1 MCWVTS
7 ISLIIKMIVI
17 IIIIINI
24 VAVDVISARSH
35 FGAGARGCICV
46 IAEVVRIQPGSRQW
60 EVGSRR
66 GHLAFRR
73 GTAGRLTQLR
83 QRVGAKTTLTLRTRR
98 ARALRLGAL
107 LNCCRI
113 PREFDGDAC
122 SPAVALPGS

>member
-17 IIIIINI
+17 IIIITNI
-24 VAVDVISARSH
+24 AAVDVISVRSY
-35 FGAGARGCICV
+35 FGVGACGCICV
-46 IAEVVRIQPGSRQW
+46 IAEVVRIQPGSWQW
-60 EVGSRR
+60 EVGSR
-66 GHLAFRR
+66 GM
-73 GTAGRLTQLR
+73 AGRLIQPR
-83 QRVGAKTTLTLRTRR
+83 QRVGARASLTLRTRR